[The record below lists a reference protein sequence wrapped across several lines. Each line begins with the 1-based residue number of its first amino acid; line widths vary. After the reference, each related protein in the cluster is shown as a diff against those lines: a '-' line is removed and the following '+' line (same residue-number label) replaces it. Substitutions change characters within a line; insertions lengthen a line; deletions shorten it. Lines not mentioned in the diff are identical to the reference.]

1 MNIIGKAKVTNYELN
16 YTKDKL
22 YSVILHKG
30 ENKIK
35 LLNDIGGVILAD
47 KNDFELCISN
57 VGQVKIDNYLEVK
70 LVA

>member
-16 YTKDKL
+16 YTKDRL

-35 LLNDIGGVILAD
+35 LLNDIGGG
-47 KNDFELCISN
+47 NFSR
-57 VGQVKIDNYLEVK
+57 
-70 LVA
+70 